1 MFLGKEGPL
10 IHWGQSFLKPW
21 NNIHL
26 SYNFEC
32 TFPLFPGLL
41 GMVATKDDLFLC
53 LKLEDVDE
61 SSVFQWH
68 PLPCLVP
75 TFFPKWSTF
84 LAEIWRP
91 NRWPSER
98 LKQSNVQELEPFDL
112 PKSYRNFCPCKNL
125 TELPNREA
133 GKAKTRLPFLT
144 TIFQGISTR
153 CFFTSGR
160 VNLKITASH
169 PLQ

>member
-61 SSVFQWH
+61 SSVFQLH
-68 PLPCLVP
+68 PLP
-75 TFFPKWSTF
+75 
-84 LAEIWRP
+84 
-91 NRWPSER
+91 
-98 LKQSNVQELEPFDL
+98 
-112 PKSYRNFCPCKNL
+112 
-125 TELPNREA
+125 A
-133 GKAKTRLPFLT
+133 GVFGTYLFSKVVN
-144 TIFQGISTR
+144 ISSR
-153 CFFTSGR
+153 
-160 VNLKITASH
+160 NLKA
-169 PLQ
+169 Q